1 MTGMDDIIKRF
12 EDEKIEIV
20 EVAQSLICDEVLV
33 TILRKDQLTKATEL
47 GRGIT
52 SNIKVTVFE

>member
-52 SNIKVTVFE
+52 SNVKVTVFE

>member
-47 GRGIT
+47 GSGIT
-52 SNIKVTVFE
+52 SNVKVTVFE